1 MEEIFD
7 PIRGGDEPK
16 SFVCEAFDCSGRIRH
31 DASFSLRT
39 LRGAAAA
46 INSYAVSHFAR
57 VNRKD

>member
-7 PIRGGDEPK
+7 SIRSGDEPE
-16 SFVCEAFDCSGRIRH
+16 SLVSEAFDRSGRVRH

-46 INSYAVSHFAR
+46 
-57 VNRKD
+57 